1 MLTDLQKR
9 TAQAIVN
16 IFETSQV
23 RGDYGNVT
31 LLPGDTGH
39 LTYGRSQTTLASG
52 NLYLLI
58 KAYCEEDDTQFGE
71 PLRTYLDRLAARDLT
86 LDDDLAF
93 RDLLREAGDDPLMH
107 DVQDRFFDRV
117 YWSPAAQAAS
127 ALNIN
132 TALGTGV
139 VYDSRVHGS
148 WGLIRDRTL
157 NRYGAVS
164 AIGEEAWI
172 GHYVDERR
180 DWLATNSNP
189 LLQRTVYRMDA
200 FRGLIGQDKWDLG
213 LPLRVRGV
221 VIDADALLDPVAIRV
236 SAQDEI
242 ERTLLLRTPPMRGAD
257 VEAVQ
262 RALVAAGIAVD
273 VDGVFGPATAQA
285 VIRFQGM
292 RGLTVDGVVGPAT
305 RTALGL

>member
-58 KAYCEEDDTQFGE
+58 KAYCEDDGAQFAE

-93 RDLLREAGDDPLMH
+93 RDLLREAGDDPVMH

-117 YWSPAAQAAS
+117 YWSPAAQAAIS
-127 ALNIN
+127 LSIN

-148 WGLIRDRTL
+148 WGRIRDRTL
-157 NRYGAVS
+157 DRYGAVS
-164 AIGEEAWI
+164 PIGEEAWI

-180 DWLATNSNP
+180 DWLATNPNP

-200 FRGLIGQDKWDLG
+200 FRGLIGEGKWDLS

-221 VIDADALLDPVAIRV
+221 VIDEDALLGPAAIRV
-236 SAQDEI
+236 SAQDEV
-242 ERTLLLRTPPMRGAD
+242 ERTLLLRMPPMRGAD

>member
-16 IFETSQV
+16 IFETSRV
-23 RGDYGNVT
+23 RGDYGKVT
-31 LLPGDTGH
+31 LLPGDSGH

-52 NLYLLI
+52 NLSLLI
-58 KAYCEEDDTQFGE
+58 NAYGEADGAQVAE
-71 PLRTYLDRLAARDLT
+71 PLRASLDRLAARDLT
-86 LDDDLAF
+86 LDTDLAF
-93 RDLLREAGDDPLMH
+93 RGLLRVAGDDPVMH

-117 YWSPAAQAAS
+117 YWSPSAVAAS
-127 ALNIN
+127 TLNID

-148 WGLIRDRTL
+148 WGVMRDRTL
-157 NRYGAVS
+157 QRYGAVA

-172 GHYVDERR
+172 SHYVDERR
-180 DWLATNSNP
+180 DWLATNSNS

-200 FRGLIGQDKWDLG
+200 FRGLIGEGRWDLG

-221 VIDADALLDPVAIRV
+221 VIDEEGLLVPAPIRV
-236 SAQDEI
+236 SAQDET
-242 ERTLLLRTPPMRGAD
+242 ERTLLLRTPPMRGTD

-262 RALVAAGIAVD
+262 RALVAAGVTVD
-273 VDGVFGPATAQA
+273 VDGIFGPATAQA
-285 VIRFQGM
+285 VIRFQGT
-292 RGLTVDGVVGPAT
+292 RGMTVDGVVGPAT
-305 RTALGL
+305 RAALGL

>member
-16 IFETSQV
+16 IFETSRVQ
-23 RGDYGNVT
+23 GDYGKVT
-31 LLPGDTGH
+31 LLAGDNGH

-58 KAYCEEDDTQFGE
+58 KAYCDADGAQSGE
-71 PLRTYLDRLAARDLT
+71 PLQVYLDRLARCDVS
-86 LDDDLAF
+86 LDQDTAL
-93 RDLLREAGDDPLMH
+93 RSLLRDAGDDPVMH

-127 ALNIN
+127 TLGIG

-139 VYDSRVHGS
+139 VYDSCVHGA
-148 WGLIRDRTL
+148 WKAMRGRTIA
-157 NRYGAVS
+157 RRGTVAT
-164 AIGEEAWI
+164 IGEEAWVSA
-172 GHYVDERR
+172 YVAERR
-180 DWLATNSNP
+180 DWLATHPNT

-200 FRGLIGQDKWDLG
+200 LRDLIDAAKWDLG

-221 VIDADALLDPVAIRV
+221 VIDEAALLATPPLRV
-236 SAQDEI
+236 SAQAEA
-242 ERTLLLRTPPMRGAD
+242 ERPLQLRIPPLRGAD

-262 RALVAAGIAVD
+262 RALVAAGIDVAVD
-273 VDGVFGPATAQA
+273 GIFGPATAQA
-285 VIRFQGM
+285 VIRFQVM
-292 RGLTVDGVVGPAT
+292 RSLTPDGIVGPAT
-305 RTALGL
+305 RAALGL

>member
-9 TAQAIVN
+9 AAQAIVN
-16 IFETSQV
+16 IFETSRV

-71 PLRTYLDRLAARDLT
+71 PLRTYLDRLAARDRT
-86 LDDDLAF
+86 LDDDLALH
-93 RDLLREAGDDPLMH
+93 DLLRDAGEDPLMH

-117 YWSPAAQAAS
+117 YWSPAAKTAS
-127 ALNIN
+127 TLNIN
-132 TALGTGV
+132 TGLGTGV

-148 WGLIRDRTL
+148 WGWIRDRTL

-180 DWLATNSNP
+180 DWLATHSNP
-189 LLQRTVYRMDA
+189 LLRRTVYRMDA
-200 FRGLIGQDKWDLG
+200 FRGLIGEDKWELE

-221 VIDADALLDPVAIRV
+221 VIDEDALLGPAAIRV
-236 SAQDEI
+236 SAQDET
-242 ERTLLLRTPPMRGAD
+242 ERMLLLRTPPMRGVD

-262 RALVAAGIAVD
+262 RALAAAGIAVD

-292 RGLTVDGVVGPAT
+292 RDLTVDGVVGPAT
-305 RTALGL
+305 RAALGL

>member
-16 IFETSQV
+16 IFETSRV

-58 KAYCEEDDTQFGE
+58 KAYCEEGGAQFGE
-71 PLRTYLDRLAARDLT
+71 PLRTYLDRLVARDLR

-127 ALNIN
+127 TLNIN

-139 VYDSRVHGS
+139 VYDSCVDGS
-148 WGLIRDRTL
+148 WGWIRDRTL
-157 NRYGAVS
+157 DRYGAVS
-164 AIGEEAWI
+164 AIGEEVWI

-180 DWLATNSNP
+180 NWLATNSNP

-200 FRGLIGQDKWDLG
+200 FRGLIGEDKWNLG

-221 VIDADALLDPVAIRV
+221 VIDADALLDPAAIRV
-236 SAQDEI
+236 SAQDAT
-242 ERTLLLRTPPMRGAD
+242 ERTLLLRTPPMRGTD

-262 RALVAAGIAVD
+262 RALVAAGIVVD

-285 VIRFQGM
+285 VIRFQGI